1 MYVITDPRIRGSF
14 FYPHCKIIF
23 LQKSIKKFFMR
34 KEKDSLGELEIPD
47 SAYYGIN
54 SLRGLKNFPKSGE
67 RVNLYLIKAYFQVKQ
82 AAAETNYKCGLL
94 FKEKYDAIEEAIR
107 ELLKETDNAI
117 EQNSQEIYSKIITDP
132 YQGGAGTSLN
142 MNINEIIANK
152 SLEILGKEKGDY
164 ASINPL
170 DDVNMSQS
178 TNDTF
183 PTALKVA
190 SVYLIRQLADSL
202 AALQNSLQ
210 KKEVEFKNVLKLG
223 RTQLQDAVPIT
234 LGQEFGAYAQAIAR
248 DRWRVYNAEE
258 RLRTINLGGTAV
270 GNSVSAPKEYVLNV
284 CSILK
289 KITKLPMAKS
299 EDLID
304 ATQNLD
310 MFVEVHGIIKASAV
324 SLTKI
329 CNDLRFLASG
339 PSGGIGEINLEP
351 KQAGSTIM
359 PGKVNPVILENA
371 IQLCEL
377 VKGNDLIIANLASSG
392 NLELNPFIP
401 MLGHLFLKSIEL
413 LKECTINLAYNCID
427 GISANAERCK
437 LNLINSSAIA
447 ASLISTF
454 GYETIQELV
463 NYAHKNK
470 IPFVKALM
478 KSKLLNEK
486 EMYNIISK
494 ELGIKIE

>member
-1 MYVITDPRIRGSF
+1 
-14 FYPHCKIIF
+14 
-23 LQKSIKKFFMR
+23 MR
-34 KEKDSLGELEIPD
+34 TEKDSLGQLEIPD
-47 SAYYGIN
+47 NSYYGIN
-54 SLRGLKNFPKSGE
+54 SIRSVINFPNSGE
-67 RVNLYLIKAYFQVKQ
+67 KVNLYLIKSYLQVKL

-94 FKEKYDAIEEAIR
+94 FKEKYDAIDEAIR
-107 ELLKETDNAI
+107 KLIKETDADINKG
-117 EQNSQEIYSKIITDP
+117 SSEIYEKIITDP

-142 MNINEIIANK
+142 MNINEIITNTA
-152 SLEILGKEKGDY
+152 LEILGKEKGDY

-183 PTALKVA
+183 PTAVKIA
-190 SVYLIRQLADSL
+190 SIYLLRQLANSL
-202 AALQNSLQ
+202 SVLQNSLQ
-210 KKEVEFKNVLKLG
+210 KKEEEFKSVLKLG

-248 DRWRVYNAEE
+248 DRWRIYNAEE
-258 RLRTINLGGTAV
+258 RLRSVNFGGTAV

-284 CSILK
+284 NSILK
-289 KITKLPMAKS
+289 KITKLPVAKS

-310 MFVEVHGIIKASAV
+310 MFVEVQGIIKAAAV
-324 SLTKI
+324 SLIKI
-329 CNDLRFLASG
+329 CNDLRFLSSG
-339 PSGGIGEINLEP
+339 PSGGIGEINLPP

-359 PGKVNPVILENA
+359 PGKVNPVILENT

-377 VKGNDLIIANLASSG
+377 VKGHDLIIANLAGSG

-413 LKECTINLAYNCID
+413 LNACTKNLATNCID

-454 GYETIQELV
+454 GYDTIQELV
-463 NYAHKNK
+463 NYAHKNN

-478 KSKLLNEK
+478 KSKLLSEN
-486 EMYNIISK
+486 EMYNLISK
-494 ELGIKIE
+494 DLGIIIE

>member
-1 MYVITDPRIRGSF
+1 MRI
-14 FYPHCKIIF
+14 
-23 LQKSIKKFFMR
+23 
-34 KEKDSLGELEIPD
+34 EKDSLGKLDLPD
-47 SAYYGIN
+47 NSYYGIN
-54 SLRGLKNFPKSGE
+54 SKRSEINFPNSGE
-67 RVNLYLIKAYFQVKQ
+67 KVNLYLIKAYLQVKL

-94 FKEKYDAIEEAIR
+94 FKEKYDAIDEAIR
-107 ELLKETDNAI
+107 KLIKETEADI
-117 EQNSQEIYSKIITDP
+117 EEGTNKIYEKVITDP

-142 MNINEIIANK
+142 MNVNEIIANTA
-152 SLEILGKEKGDY
+152 LEILVKEKGDY

-183 PTALKVA
+183 PTALKIA
-190 SVYLIRQLADSL
+190 SIYLLRQLSDSL
-202 AALQNSLQ
+202 SVLQNSLQ
-210 KKEVEFKNVLKLG
+210 KKEGEFKSVLKLG

-234 LGQEFGAYAQAIAR
+234 LGQEFGAYAQAVAR
-248 DRWRVYNAEE
+248 DRWRIYNAEE
-258 RLRTINLGGTAV
+258 RLRSVNLGGTAV
-270 GNSVSAPKEYVLNV
+270 GTSVSAPKEYVLNV
-284 CSILK
+284 NSILK
-289 KITKLPMAKS
+289 KITKLPIAKS

-324 SLTKI
+324 SLIKI
-329 CNDLRFLASG
+329 CNDLRFLSSG
-339 PSGGIGEINLEP
+339 PNGGIGEINLPP

-359 PGKVNPVILENA
+359 PGKVNPVILENT

-377 VKGNDLIIANLASSG
+377 VKGHDLIIANLVGNG

-413 LKECTINLAYNCID
+413 LKACTINLAANCID

-463 NYAHKNK
+463 NYAHKNN

-478 KSKLLNEK
+478 KSKLLNEN
-486 EMYNIISK
+486 EMYNLISK
-494 ELGIKIE
+494 DLGIQIE

>member
-1 MYVITDPRIRGSF
+1 
-14 FYPHCKIIF
+14 
-23 LQKSIKKFFMR
+23 MR
-34 KEKDSLGELEIPD
+34 TEKDSLGQLEIPD
-47 SAYYGIN
+47 NSYYGIN
-54 SLRGLKNFPKSGE
+54 SIRSAINFPNSGE
-67 RVNLYLIKAYFQVKQ
+67 KVNLYLIKAYLQVKL

-94 FKEKYDAIEEAIR
+94 FKEKYDAIDEAIR
-107 ELLKETDNAI
+107 KLIKETDADI
-117 EQNSQEIYSKIITDP
+117 DKGTREIYDKIITDP

-142 MNINEIIANK
+142 MNINEIITNTA
-152 SLEILGKEKGDY
+152 LELLGKEKGDY

-183 PTALKVA
+183 PTSLKIA
-190 SVYLIRQLADSL
+190 SIYLLRQFADSL
-202 AALQNSLQ
+202 SVLQNSLQ
-210 KKEVEFKNVLKLG
+210 KKEEEFKSILKLG

-248 DRWRVYNAEE
+248 DRWRIYNAEE
-258 RLRTINLGGTAV
+258 RLRSVNLGGTAV
-270 GNSVSAPKEYVLNV
+270 GNSVAAPKEYVLNV
-284 CSILK
+284 NSILK
-289 KITKLPMAKS
+289 KITKLPIAKS

-310 MFVEVHGIIKASAV
+310 MFVEVHGIIKAAAV
-324 SLTKI
+324 SLIKI
-329 CNDLRFLASG
+329 SNDLRFLSSG
-339 PSGGIGEINLEP
+339 PSGGIGEINLSP

-359 PGKVNPVILENA
+359 PGKVNPVILENT

-377 VKGNDLIIANLASSG
+377 VKGHDLIIANLAGSG

-401 MLGHLFLKSIEL
+401 MLGHLFLKSIEQL
-413 LKECTINLAYNCID
+413 NACTKNLAANCID
-427 GISANAERCK
+427 EISANAERCK

-463 NYAHKNK
+463 NYAHKNN

-478 KSKLLNEK
+478 KSKLLSEN
-486 EMYNIISK
+486 EMYNLISK
-494 ELGIKIE
+494 DLGIKIE